1 MYKRY
6 CIEQQEIEKL
16 TGALEAKSLWD
27 EAKYAEWKKTLQQKL
42 ERYIENNPR
51 NEKLKA
57 DEIYNLFYP
66 EKDIPIFISHSSKNK
81 DIAQKLALWL
91 KEKLGLYSFIDSD
104 LWGNISEIQ
113 RSLDNK
119 YCKSGTKFDYEK
131 RNQCTAHV
139 HMILTYALTRMI
151 DKSDFFIFVKS
162 NQSVSLQDSVQRTNS
177 SWIFHELVTASLIR
191 TKSSFE
197 LFPTGQLLCESR
209 QKPPIPISYP
219 IPLDDF
225 DMINRENLISMA
237 EAYSNLRMDKETGSF
252 GKYQLAHF
260 WGQIR
265 KGQGN
270 PSNDVIAKNCLLG
283 FKRKK

>member
-27 EAKYAEWKKTLQQKL
+27 EPKYAEWKKTLQQKL
-42 ERYIENNPR
+42 ENYIENNPR

-113 RSLDNK
+113 SSLDNK

-162 NQSVSLQDSVQRTNS
+162 NKSVSLQDSVQRTNS
-177 SWIFHELVTASLIR
+177 SRGVMLTGASPACCRACCSVVVWMAVRNRFVLGIGISSKELSR
-191 TKSSFE
+191 SSVAF
-197 LFPTGQLLCESR
+197 TSC
-209 QKPPIPISYP
+209 SY
-219 IPLDDF
+219 DD
-225 DMINRENLISMA
+225 
-237 EAYSNLRMDKETGSF
+237 SF
-252 GKYQLAHF
+252 
-260 WGQIR
+260 
-265 KGQGN
+265 
-270 PSNDVIAKNCLLG
+270 
-283 FKRKK
+283 